1 MKLNPDELIYFK
13 SVLNEFINMPA
24 VQQMQDY
31 IQHGHTSCLD
41 HSLLVAYYS
50 YYITKRLHLS
60 SDYRSIIRGAL
71 LHDFFLYDWHEKGDR
86 KGLHGFTHPKVA
98 LSNAEKY
105 FPLNDKEKEIIVK
118 HMWPLTL
125 KFPRYKEAY
134 IVSFADKYCS
144 IIEIL
149 RKVPFSLSSI
159 LQFNP

>member
-1 MKLNPDELIYFK
+1 MRLNDDELTYFK
-13 SVLNEFINMPA
+13 TVLNEFIHSPL
-24 VQQMQDY
+24 VQQMEGY
-31 IQHGHTSCLD
+31 IQHGRTSCLD
-41 HSLLVAYYS
+41 HCLLVAYYS
-50 YYITKRLHLS
+50 YYLAKRFHLS
-60 SDYRSIIRGAL
+60 DDYESIIRGAL
-71 LHDFFLYDWHEKGDR
+71 LHDFFLYDWHDKGDR
-86 KGLHGFTHPKVA
+86 KGLHGFTHPKIA

-105 FPLNDKEKEIIVK
+105 FLLNDKEKEIIVT

-125 KFPRYKEAY
+125 KFPSYKEAY